1 MNLIN
6 VNESESRRQCQR
18 AEAVLQRIVFVFM
31 MLFAFTVLCM
41 ITTLR
46 MRCHSHEYRI
56 MYVLGIPS
64 SEIVRAIRLEVLYT
78 MLPSIVLS
86 NLVTV
91 LVVFVDRLIHTTQYS
106 SVVLPISIGAFNL
119 ILLIILFILMVTA
132 QRVVDM
138 KT

>member
-1 MNLIN
+1 
-6 VNESESRRQCQR
+6 
-18 AEAVLQRIVFVFM
+18 M

-41 ITTLR
+41 IITLR

-64 SEIVRAIRLEVLYT
+64 SEIVKAIRLEVLYT